1 MKPVCVLGNGQLGR
15 MLRQAGEP
23 LGISVFPVGLDAEPE
38 AVPYQQ
44 SVITAEI
51 ERWPETPL
59 TKELARHNA
68 FINRDIFPR
77 LADRFPQKSLFDSLN
92 LSTAPWARLESPD
105 QWSEL
110 FATLGN
116 FLIVKRRTGGY
127 DGRGQWRVRPGDEQ
141 ALPAEIYGECIVEQG
156 IPFDAEVSVIGARSQ
171 SGESVF
177 YPITHNLHQEG
188 ILRTSV
194 AFPDANPVQQ
204 QQAQAMLSAVMDE
217 LGYIGVM
224 AMECFVVGDK
234 LLINEIAPR
243 VHNSGHWTQNG
254 ASISQFELHL
264 RAILNLPMPTPEVF
278 SPAVMVNLIGTDVN
292 QEWLNLPLVH
302 LHWYEKE
309 VRPVRKVGHLNLTH
323 SDVHQLENTLN
334 SLIPMLPNEYK
345 SGIEWA
351 KTKLG
356 WYSRQK

>member
-23 LGISVFPVGLDAEPE
+23 LGIAVFPVGLDAEPE

-92 LSTAPWARLESPD
+92 LATAPWALLESPE
-105 QWSEL
+105 QWPEL
-110 FATLGN
+110 FATLGD

-127 DGRGQWRVRPGDEQ
+127 DGRGQWRVRPGDEKD
-141 ALPAEIYGECIVEQG
+141 LPAEIYGECIVEQG
-156 IPFDAEVSVIGARSQ
+156 IPFDAEVSVIGARNAA
-171 SGESVF
+171 GESVF
-177 YPITHNLHQEG
+177 YPITHNLHQDG
-188 ILRTSV
+188 ILRVSV
-194 AFPDANPVQQ
+194 AFPKSKNPLQEH
-204 QQAQAMLSAVMDE
+204 AQKMLSAVMDE
-217 LGYIGVM
+217 LSYIGVM
-224 AMECFVVGDK
+224 AMECFIVGDR

-264 RAILNLPMPTPEVF
+264 RAILDLPMPSPEVYN
-278 SPAVMVNLIGTDVN
+278 PAVMVNLIGTNVN
-292 QEWLNLPLVH
+292 LQWLSLPLIN

-309 VRPVRKVGHLNLTH
+309 VRPARKVGHLNLSH
-323 SDVHQLENTLN
+323 RDCQQLVSTLN
-334 SLIPMLPNEYK
+334 SLAPLLPNEYK

-351 KTKLG
+351 NKKLD
-356 WYSRQK
+356 WYSHQ

>member
-23 LGISVFPVGLDAEPE
+23 LGIAVFPVGLDAEPE

-77 LADRFPQKSLFDSLN
+77 LADRFPQKSLFDSLQ
-92 LSTAPWARLESPD
+92 LSTAPWALLESPE
-105 QWSEL
+105 QWPEL
-110 FATLGN
+110 FATLGE

-127 DGRGQWRVRPGDEQ
+127 DGRGQWRVRPGDEKD
-141 ALPAEIYGECIVEQG
+141 LPAEIYGECIVEQG
-156 IPFDAEVSVIGARSQ
+156 IPFDAEVSVIGARNAA
-171 SGESVF
+171 GESVF

-194 AFPDANPVQQ
+194 AFPKSTNPQQ
-204 QQAQAMLSAVMDE
+204 EQAQAMLSAVMDE

-224 AMECFVVGDK
+224 AMECFVVGNN

-264 RAILNLPMPTPEVF
+264 RAILNLPMPSPEVY

-292 QEWLNLPLVH
+292 IDWLNLPLVH

-309 VRPVRKVGHLNLTH
+309 VRPARKVGHLNLSH
-323 SDVHQLENTLN
+323 RDCHQLSATLAA
-334 SLIPMLPNEYK
+334 LIPLLPNEYK

-351 KTKLG
+351 NAKLD
-356 WYSRQK
+356 WYSHQ

>member
-105 QWSEL
+105 QWPEL
-110 FATLGN
+110 FATLGD

-194 AFPDANPVQQ
+194 AFPDANSVQQ
-204 QQAQAMLSAVMDE
+204 QQAQTMLSAVMDE

-309 VRPVRKVGHLNLTH
+309 VRPARKVGHLNLTH
-323 SDVHQLENTLN
+323 SDVHQLENTLD